1 MTTPT
6 TTTTAT
12 STWTSAHLNHDEAL
26 RLHSELRGGIHYTG
40 TSMLPV
46 LAYLARTWETLDY
59 DSFEDYLEC
68 EFMSLELTPRPEKQ
82 AEAIAFYASYGMSIQ
97 AIAMIT
103 GLEEER
109 VVALAGR

>member
-6 TTTTAT
+6 TTATSTAT
-12 STWTSAHLNHDEAL
+12 SMHLNHEEAL
-26 RLHSELRGGIHYTG
+26 RLHSELRGGIYCTG
-40 TSMLPV
+40 ASMLPV
-46 LAYLARTWETLDY
+46 LAYRARTWETLGY
-59 DSFEDYLEC
+59 ESFEDYLEC
-68 EFMSLELTPRPEKQ
+68 EFASLNLTPRLEKQ